1 MGEARWKVDVHGG
14 DEEHPQSLLAA
25 NSSASS
31 SGVHPMVIG
40 YNHDVPHRGR
50 IYHVQTEDSGRGR
63 GHIFTH
69 VFHAGTI
76 VATQRV
82 DYDDGA
88 AMADVIELL
97 RSSHKSMMRRLVH
110 GLLDELIARCLG
122 EAPRPAPALADGS
135 PPRALPEA
143 APVAATPPEPAP
155 EPPGDDPTAGHHTKL
170 QALIEALDMDNI
182 NQTLD
187 SLRNNVAG
195 TLGVALVDYESGMC
209 LGASG
214 TGINLDVAAAG
225 NMDVMKAKARVMRD
239 LGIKGGIEDILITLD
254 SQYHIIR
261 PIGTSLFL
269 YLAIDRK
276 QGNLAL
282 ARHKLAAAADEV
294 KV

>member
-1 MGEARWKVDVHGG
+1 MGEARWKVDAHGG
-14 DEEHPQSLLAA
+14 DEAHPQALLAA

-76 VATQRV
+76 VATHRV
-82 DYDDGA
+82 DYGDGA
-88 AMADVIELL
+88 AMADVIDLL
-97 RSSHKSMMRRLVH
+97 RSSHKSMMRRLV
-110 GLLDELIARCLG
+110 DELISRCLG
-122 EAPRPAPALADGS
+122 EGTRSSAALADGS
-135 PPRALPEA
+135 APSRALPEA
-143 APVAATPPEPAP
+143 ALVPAPAPAP
-155 EPPGDDPTAGHHTKL
+155 EPPPDDDPISGHPTTL

-182 NQTLD
+182 SQTLD

-209 LGASG
+209 LGTSG

-254 SQYHIIR
+254 TQYHIIR

-269 YLAIDRK
+269 YLAIDRQ

-282 ARHKLAAAADEV
+282 ARHKLATAAAEV